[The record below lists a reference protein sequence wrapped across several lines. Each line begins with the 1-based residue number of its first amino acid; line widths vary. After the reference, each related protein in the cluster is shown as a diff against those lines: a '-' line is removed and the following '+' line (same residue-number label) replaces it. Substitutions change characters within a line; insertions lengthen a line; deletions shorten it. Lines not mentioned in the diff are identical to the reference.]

1 MEPTPRHRPDDA
13 PAHAAKHGETADDL
27 ASYALTIACPRD
39 QLYAMWRDFSGL
51 PSFMENVVS
60 VTRQGDGVSHWAVK
74 APGGGTVEW
83 DARIL
88 ADEPGRRI
96 AWQSL
101 PGADVDNAGEVRFD
115 DAPGGRGTV
124 VRVRIDYDPP
134 AGAIGRIVAK
144 MFQREP
150 QIQARRDLR
159 RFKQLM
165 ETGEIAT
172 SAQTRA
178 QAQAEKA
185 QAEKEDD

>member
-1 MEPTPRHRPDDA
+1 MEPTPHTRPDDA
-13 PAHAAKHGETADDL
+13 PAATAKHGDTAGDL
-27 ASYALTIACPRD
+27 ATYALTIACPRD

-60 VTRQGDGVSHWAVK
+60 VTRQGNDVTHWTVK
-74 APGGGTVEW
+74 APGGDTVEW
-83 DARIL
+83 DSRIL

-96 AWQSL
+96 AWESL
-101 PGADVDNAGEVRFD
+101 PGADVENAGEVRFD

-144 MFQREP
+144 VFQREP

-165 ETGEIAT
+165 EAGEIAT

-178 QAQAEKA
+178 AA
-185 QAEKEDD
+185 QAEKEDS